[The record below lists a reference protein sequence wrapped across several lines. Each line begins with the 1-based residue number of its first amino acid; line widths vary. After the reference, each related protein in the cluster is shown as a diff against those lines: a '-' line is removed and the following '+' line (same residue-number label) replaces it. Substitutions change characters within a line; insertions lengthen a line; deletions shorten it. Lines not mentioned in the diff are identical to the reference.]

1 MPKDNLVRLIIDTNI
16 WISFL
21 ISDKYQKLD
30 KVLSHPK
37 TTILFSIELLDEINR
52 VATFPKLKKYFSLN
66 AVEEMLLSLEDYVE
80 LVKVKSKVE
89 ICRDPA
95 DNFLLALSKDGEANF
110 LITGY
115 QDLLDL
121 ETFGITKI
129 ISLTNFLNR
138 ENIKIL

>member
-1 MPKDNLVRLIIDTNI
+1 
-16 WISFL
+16 
-21 ISDKYQKLD
+21 
-30 KVLSHPK
+30 
-37 TTILFSIELLDEINR
+37 
-52 VATFPKLKKYFSLN
+52 
-66 AVEEMLLSLEDYVE
+66 MLLSLEDYVE

-110 LITGY
+110 LITGD

-121 ETFGITKI
+121 EGFGITKI

>member
-30 KVLSHPK
+30 KALSHPK

-95 DNFLLALSKDGEANF
+95 DNFLLALSKDGEADF
-110 LITGY
+110 LITGD

-121 ETFGITKI
+121 EVFGITKI
-129 ISLTNFLNR
+129 IPRTNFLIR
-138 ENIKIL
+138 

>member
-30 KVLSHPK
+30 KALSHPK

-80 LVKVKSKVE
+80 LVKVKSKVD

-95 DNFLLALSKDGEANF
+95 DNFLLSLSKDGEADF
-110 LITGY
+110 LITGD

-121 ETFGITKI
+121 EVFGITKI
-129 ISLTNFLNR
+129 IPLTNFLNR
-138 ENIKIL
+138 

>member
-1 MPKDNLVRLIIDTNI
+1 MPKDNFVRLIIDTNI

-37 TTILFSIELLDEINR
+37 TSILFSIELLEEINR

-95 DNFLLALSKDGEANF
+95 DNFLLALSKDGEAIF
-110 LITGY
+110 LITGD

>member
-30 KVLSHPK
+30 KALSHPK

-95 DNFLLALSKDGEANF
+95 DNFLLSLSKDGEADF
-110 LITGY
+110 LITGD

-121 ETFGITKI
+121 EVFGITKI
-129 ISLTNFLNR
+129 IPLTNFLIR
-138 ENIKIL
+138 

>member
-30 KVLSHPK
+30 KALSHPK

-66 AVEEMLLSLEDYVE
+66 AVEEMLLNLEDYVE
-80 LVKVKSKVE
+80 LVKVKSKVD

-95 DNFLLALSKDGEANF
+95 DNFLLSLSKDGEADF
-110 LITGY
+110 LITGD

-121 ETFGITKI
+121 EVFGITKI
-129 ISLTNFLNR
+129 IPLTNFLIR
-138 ENIKIL
+138 

>member
-66 AVEEMLLSLEDYVE
+66 AVEEMLLNLEDYVE

-95 DNFLLALSKDGEANF
+95 DNFLLALSKDGEADF
-110 LITGY
+110 LITGD

-121 ETFGITKI
+121 EVFGITKI
-129 ISLTNFLNR
+129 IPLTNFLIR
-138 ENIKIL
+138 

>member
-30 KVLSHPK
+30 KALSHPK

-80 LVKVKSKVE
+80 LVKVKSKVD

-95 DNFLLALSKDGEANF
+95 DNFLLSLSKDGEADF
-110 LITGY
+110 LITGTK
-115 QDLLDL
+115 
-121 ETFGITKI
+121 TF
-129 ISLTNFLNR
+129 
-138 ENIKIL
+138 

>member
-37 TTILFSIELLDEINR
+37 TSILFSIELLEEINR

-138 ENIKIL
+138 ENIKNL

>member
-110 LITGY
+110 LITGD

-121 ETFGITKI
+121 EVFGITKV

-138 ENIKIL
+138 ENIKNL

>member
-37 TTILFSIELLDEINR
+37 TTILFSIELLEEINR

-110 LITGY
+110 LITGD

>member
-80 LVKVKSKVE
+80 LVKVKSKVD

-95 DNFLLALSKDGEANF
+95 DNFLLSLSKDGEADF
-110 LITGY
+110 LITGD

-121 ETFGITKI
+121 EVFGITKI
-129 ISLTNFLNR
+129 IPLTNFLIR
-138 ENIKIL
+138 

>member
-37 TTILFSIELLDEINR
+37 TSILFSIELLEEINR

>member
-37 TTILFSIELLDEINR
+37 TTILFSIELLEEINR
-52 VATFPKLKKYFSLN
+52 VATFPKLMKYFSLN

-110 LITGY
+110 LITGD

-129 ISLTNFLNR
+129 ISLTNFPNR

>member
-110 LITGY
+110 LITGD

-121 ETFGITKI
+121 EVFGITKV

-138 ENIKIL
+138 ENIKTL

>member
-37 TTILFSIELLDEINR
+37 TTILFSIELLEEINR

-110 LITGY
+110 LITGD

-121 ETFGITKI
+121 EAFGITKI

-138 ENIKIL
+138 

>member
-30 KVLSHPK
+30 KALSHPK

-80 LVKVKSKVE
+80 LVKVKSKVD

-95 DNFLLALSKDGEANF
+95 DNFLLSLSKDGEADF
-110 LITGY
+110 LITGD

-121 ETFGITKI
+121 EVFGITKI
-129 ISLTNFLNR
+129 IPLTNFLIR
-138 ENIKIL
+138 

>member
-30 KVLSHPK
+30 KALSHPK
-37 TTILFSIELLDEINR
+37 TTILFSIELLDELNR

-95 DNFLLALSKDGEANF
+95 DNFLLALSKDGEADF
-110 LITGY
+110 LITGD

-121 ETFGITKI
+121 EVFGITKI
-129 ISLTNFLNR
+129 IPLTNFLIR
-138 ENIKIL
+138 

>member
-37 TTILFSIELLDEINR
+37 TSILFSIELLEEINR

-95 DNFLLALSKDGEANF
+95 DNFLLALSKDGEAIF
-110 LITGY
+110 LITGD

>member
-30 KVLSHPK
+30 KALSHPK

-66 AVEEMLLSLEDYVE
+66 AVEEMLLNLEDYVE

-95 DNFLLALSKDGEANF
+95 DNFLLSLSKDGEADF
-110 LITGY
+110 LITGD

-121 ETFGITKI
+121 EVFGITKI
-129 ISLTNFLNR
+129 IPLTNFLIR
-138 ENIKIL
+138 

>member
-30 KVLSHPK
+30 KALSHPK
-37 TTILFSIELLDEINR
+37 TTILFSIELLEEINR

-89 ICRDPA
+89 ICRDLA
-95 DNFLLALSKDGEANF
+95 DNFLLGVVKRWGSYFFNNWGPRPFRFGNIWDNKNY
-110 LITGY
+110 IT
-115 QDLLDL
+115 
-121 ETFGITKI
+121 
-129 ISLTNFLNR
+129 N
-138 ENIKIL
+138 

>member
-30 KVLSHPK
+30 KALSHPK

-66 AVEEMLLSLEDYVE
+66 AVEEMLLNLEDYVE

-95 DNFLLALSKDGEANF
+95 DNFLLALSKDGDADF
-110 LITGY
+110 LITGD

-121 ETFGITKI
+121 EAFGTTKI
-129 ISLTNFLNR
+129 ISLTNFLIR
-138 ENIKIL
+138 

>member
-80 LVKVKSKVE
+80 LVKVKSKVD

-95 DNFLLALSKDGEANF
+95 DNFLLSLSKDGEADF
-110 LITGY
+110 LITGD

-121 ETFGITKI
+121 EVFGITKI
-129 ISLTNFLNR
+129 IPLTNFLNR
-138 ENIKIL
+138 

>member
-37 TTILFSIELLDEINR
+37 TTILFSIELLEEINR

>member
-30 KVLSHPK
+30 KALSHPK

-95 DNFLLALSKDGEANF
+95 DNFLLALSKDGEADF
-110 LITGY
+110 LITGD

-121 ETFGITKI
+121 EVFGITKI
-129 ISLTNFLNR
+129 IPLTNFLIR
-138 ENIKIL
+138 

>member
-30 KVLSHPK
+30 KALSHPK

-95 DNFLLALSKDGEANF
+95 DNFLLSLSKDGEADF
-110 LITGY
+110 LITGD

-121 ETFGITKI
+121 EAFGTTKI
-129 ISLTNFLNR
+129 ISLTNFLIR
-138 ENIKIL
+138 

>member
-37 TTILFSIELLDEINR
+37 TSILFSIELLEEINR

-110 LITGY
+110 LITGD

-121 ETFGITKI
+121 EGFGITKI

>member
-30 KVLSHPK
+30 KALSHPK

-66 AVEEMLLSLEDYVE
+66 AVEEMLLNLEDYVE

-95 DNFLLALSKDGEANF
+95 DNFLLALSKDGEADF
-110 LITGY
+110 LITGD

-121 ETFGITKI
+121 EAFGTTKI
-129 ISLTNFLNR
+129 ISLTNFLIR
-138 ENIKIL
+138 

>member
-95 DNFLLALSKDGEANF
+95 DNFLLSLSKDGEADF
-110 LITGY
+110 LITGD

-121 ETFGITKI
+121 EVFGITKI
-129 ISLTNFLNR
+129 IPLTNFLIR
-138 ENIKIL
+138 

>member
-37 TTILFSIELLDEINR
+37 TTILFSIELLEEINR

-95 DNFLLALSKDGEANF
+95 DNFLLALSKDGEAIF
-110 LITGY
+110 LITGD

>member
-30 KVLSHPK
+30 KALSHPK

-66 AVEEMLLSLEDYVE
+66 AVEEMLLNLEDYVE

-95 DNFLLALSKDGEANF
+95 DNFLLALSKDGEADF
-110 LITGY
+110 LITGD

-121 ETFGITKI
+121 EVFGITKI
-129 ISLTNFLNR
+129 IPLTNFLIR
-138 ENIKIL
+138 